1 MSDMGLSI
9 AASGLAAD
17 TAELDTASNN
27 LSNINTP
34 GYAAE
39 QVDLS
44 PEAAGGPFGAGQGV
58 TIGSVSQL
66 TDAVFEASNVAAE
79 GVQGAATQTQQVMSS
94 VESIFPEPSTG
105 GIASQLS
112 TLWSD
117 LSTLASNA
125 NQVGAEQAV
134 VGAAQSL
141 ATSISGSSTQLSQLA
156 SSLQSQIGSGA
167 KDGGTL
173 AQANSLLSEVAN
185 LNASI
190 VAGSAGGQDV
200 NALTDQ
206 SRSAVNQLA
215 TLLGISSSAAAN
227 GSVSVY
233 LNGVQLVA
241 GNVVQTLGATGSAGT
256 ANLGLVTSDGVT
268 VEAGG
273 SIGANLSA
281 VNSTIPSYQSQLN
294 AVSDSLA
301 TGLNTLQANGMDAN
315 GDPGAAIAGAWA
327 GTILPNIFV
336 NDGSPT
342 AYTTSPTDPSSA
354 ATIEVSPTLLADP
367 SLIATAS
374 APGPGNANVIGTPT
388 LDGTNAQAM
397 AALASSP
404 TGTDVIY
411 QSMIGALGTQAADA
425 TTASTT
431 ASNLATTA
439 ANNLSAISGVDEN
452 NEEVDV
458 LSAQNAFQASSQVVS
473 AITSCFQSLL
483 QAV

>member
-9 AASGLAAD
+9 AASGLAAE

-27 LSNINTP
+27 LSNIDTP

-44 PEAAGGPFGAGQGV
+44 PEAAGGPYGAGQGV
-58 TIGSVSQL
+58 IIGSVSQL
-66 TDAVFEASNVAAE
+66 TDAVYEAGNIAAE
-79 GVQGAATQTQQVMSS
+79 GVQGAATQTQQIMSS

-117 LSTLASNA
+117 LSSLASNA

-134 VGAAQSL
+134 VGAAQSV

-167 KDGGTL
+167 GDGGTL
-173 AQANSLLSEVAN
+173 AQANSLLAQVAH
-185 LNASI
+185 LNAAI

-200 NALTDQ
+200 NALTDED
-206 SRSAVNQLA
+206 RSAINQLA
-215 TLLGISSSAAAN
+215 SLLGVSSSSASN
-227 GSVSVY
+227 GSLSVY

-241 GNVVQTLGATGSAGT
+241 GDVAQTLGATGSAAT
-256 ANLGLVTSDGVT
+256 ADLGVVTSDGVA
-268 VEAGG
+268 VQAGG
-273 SIGANLSA
+273 SIGANLTG
-281 VNSTIPSYQSQLN
+281 VNATIPSYQAQLN
-294 AVSDSLA
+294 SVSDSLA
-301 TGLNTLQANGMDAN
+301 TSLNTLQANGMDAN
-315 GDPGAAIAGAWA
+315 GDPGSAIAGGWA

-336 NDGSPT
+336 NNGSAT
-342 AYTTSPTDPSSA
+342 TYTTSPADPDSA
-354 ATIEVSPTLLADP
+354 ATIELSPALLANP

-374 APGPGNANVIGTPT
+374 APGAGNSNVIGTPT
-388 LDGTNAQAM
+388 LDGTNAQTM

-404 TGTDVIY
+404 TGADVVY

-425 TTASTT
+425 TAASTT

-439 ANNLSAISGVDEN
+439 SNNLSAISGVDEN
-452 NEEVDV
+452 SEEVDV
-458 LSAQNAFQASSQVVS
+458 LAAQNAFQASSQVVS